1 MVLNDLYLLPVHLA
15 AAGSMRSIL
24 VLLQTFLLEILL
36 TSTFY
41 TLIIIPFHFVSQ
53 WIMNRQVYWQ
63 QTGRKGPYWLQALGH
78 MLTDLDG
85 LLRRQTVVVRAR
97 NAIQAISCSTKK

>member
-53 WIMNRQVYWQ
+53 MDYDSSGILAANGEEGPLLV
-63 QTGRKGPYWLQALGH
+63 TGFGSH
-78 MLTDLDG
+78 VDG
-85 LLRRQTVVVRAR
+85 LGWTLEEADCGCESPER
-97 NAIQAISCSTKK
+97 NTGDIL